1 MKCFRVLVFLLSW
14 ILLGGLCGC
23 RVTESE
29 IPNAQATQASSV
41 DGTPVEE
48 AELAGLQGLF
58 ADPHGWYSRILTSD
72 FEAPAQ
78 IDLYELFY
86 KGIPGE
92 DNTLQAEERA
102 YLETVWSE
110 FEFQM
115 DAKRLP
121 AEKMNEVL
129 QTYLGVSLEDTD
141 KTGLER
147 FTFWEAGN
155 CYYLAHGDTN
165 AIQPLLHSAYTLK
178 DGTIAVYYSNGNF
191 DANAKAKP
199 DKIAVLRPTAEG
211 YQILSNRAADGS

>member
-1 MKCFRVLVFLLSW
+1 MRSFILAGLLCLALSGCVFAP
-14 ILLGGLCGC
+14 
-23 RVTESE
+23 TEPE
-29 IPNAQATQASSV
+29 TKIQPTQATQAFSV
-41 DGTPVEE
+41 DGTPVDE
-48 AELAGLQGLF
+48 AGLAELQGLF

-92 DNTLQAEERA
+92 DNTLQAKERA
-102 YLETVWSE
+102 YLETVWTE

-121 AEKMNEVL
+121 VEKMNEVL

-165 AIQPLLHSAYTLK
+165 AIQPLLFAAYTLE

-191 DANAKAKP
+191 DGKAAAKP
-199 DKIAVLRPTAEG
+199 DKVTVLRPTADG
-211 YQILSNRAADGS
+211 YQILSNGAHE